1 MFMEYVNIFGLKLDM
16 MADWF
21 RKNSSS
27 GEMKIAE
34 KTLSFKQHL
43 AIMNYF
49 LKTGLEYLS
58 SLERGKPDDS
68 YYRNINEISEKIALM
83 SEKDNYAELLKQFKI
98 NSGSFIL
105 KLKSCKNNSSKNL
118 SEYLMDQ
125 FLFFGRHFGACE
137 EKLNQM
143 K

>member
-1 MFMEYVNIFGLKLDM
+1 MEYVNIFGLKLTM
-16 MADWF
+16 MEDWF

-27 GEMKIAE
+27 GDVKISE
-34 KTLSFKQHL
+34 NTWSFKQHL
-43 AIMNYF
+43 AIMNFF

-58 SLERGKPDDS
+58 GLERGKPDDS
-68 YYRNINEISEKIALM
+68 LYRNINEISEKIALN
-83 SEKDNYAELLKQFKI
+83 SEKDSYNDQLKQFKI
-98 NSGSFIL
+98 NYENFLS
-105 KLKSCKNNSSKNL
+105 KLKNCKNNSTKNL

-137 EKLNQM
+137 EKIKQM